1 MASTRWAMGIGV
13 VALMATGMVR
23 AQTVGIPG
31 QAVPAITAGANMT
44 DQEFRRGAYPTD
56 AQGLVA
62 PRAIQRVMAKYTSDA
77 MRAKIQGI
85 VTVEAV
91 VMPDGTVGRVR
102 VKDSLDKSFGL
113 DDQAL
118 IAAAQW
124 TFQPGTLNG
133 QAVPVL
139 VTFTQEFRLH

>member
-1 MASTRWAMGIGV
+1 MGIGV